1 MKYISK
7 SPTFFEYRVKI
18 SNIIKSQFKTS
29 RFSERIEGEK
39 FEWRCSVKILDLSF
53 HAVYFSSVTTSANAK
68 AVLRSLAFP
77 RKARVLHTA
86 RRSRDLRPRTK
97 MWRNPAIFL
106 YLPFL
111 ASSLFSNCCICS
123 TIAQPGWRVIQ
134 ARLSISQDWRNI
146 FFLK

>member
-18 SNIIKSQFKTS
+18 SNIIKNRFKTS

-39 FEWRCSVKILDLSF
+39 SNGGAVSRFSIYPFTRFIFPPWR
-53 HAVYFSSVTTSANAK
+53 
-68 AVLRSLAFP
+68 LRPTP
-77 RKARVLHTA
+77 RPFFD
-86 RRSRDLRPRTK
+86 RSRFPEKRVFYTPLDVLVIYGRERCAK

-111 ASSLFSNCCICS
+111 LFSPTAVFVLQS
-123 TIAQPGWRVIQ
+123 
-134 ARLSISQDWRNI
+134 
-146 FFLK
+146 LKLDDA